1 MADVGKYNR
10 LEVRREAEQGF
21 YLAGEGENDIL
32 LPRQYAPDGL
42 QSGDEIEVFV
52 YRDSEDRIIATTLK
66 PKASINEFAFLTV
79 VSVTNVGAFMDW
91 GLPKDLLVPFRE
103 QVDRMVKGRSYVV
116 YLYLDEAT
124 DRVVASAK
132 VNKFLSP
139 VQSELNNGDDVN
151 IMIYRKTDLGF
162 KVIVNDRFSGMIF
175 DNEIFVPIRTGQR
188 LRAFVKQVRGD
199 GKLDIMLQK
208 PGVSARDEV
217 SEKIL
222 EYLKENKGTMALT
235 DKSPA
240 ELIYSTFGISKRAF
254 KQAIGKLYKEKIIEL
269 EPGRI
274 KLAN

>member
-42 QSGDEIEVFV
+42 QAGDDIEVFI

-66 PKASINEFAFLTV
+66 PKACINEFAFLTV
-79 VSVTNVGAFMDW
+79 AAVTSVGAFLDW

-103 QVDRMVKGRSYVV
+103 QVVRMQKGRSYVV

-124 DRVVASAK
+124 DRIVASAK

-139 VQSELNNGDDVN
+139 AQQDLKNGDEVQ
-151 IMIYRKTDLGF
+151 IMIYRKTDLGY

-175 DNEIFVPIRTGQR
+175 DNEIFVPVKTGQR
-188 LRAFVKQVRGD
+188 LQAYIKQVRED
-199 GKLDIMLQK
+199 GKLDIALQK
-208 PGVSARDEV
+208 PGISTRDKVTEQ
-217 SEKIL
+217 IL
-222 EYLKENKGTMALT
+222 AYLKDNDGVMTLT

-240 ELIYSTFGISKRAF
+240 ELIYTTFGISKRAF
-254 KQAIGKLYKEKIIEL
+254 KQAIGKLYKEKIIEI
-269 EPGRI
+269 EPDRV
-274 KLAN
+274 KLTQ